1 MESIGDHNF
10 TSLYPDLVMAR
21 NMNCDGQNRK
31 FLTDLVLDSVF
42 DANFNAKYVMKLKKR
57 KEGTTIQ
64 LAINLLIKVERLQC
78 YNVVD
83 FKLHY
88 RGSILAAWCF

>member
-1 MESIGDHNF
+1 
-10 TSLYPDLVMAR
+10 MAR

-31 FLTDLVLDSVF
+31 VLTDVLDSAF
-42 DANFNAKYVMKLKKR
+42 DANFNAKYVQLKLKKR
-57 KEGTTIQ
+57 KESTTIQ